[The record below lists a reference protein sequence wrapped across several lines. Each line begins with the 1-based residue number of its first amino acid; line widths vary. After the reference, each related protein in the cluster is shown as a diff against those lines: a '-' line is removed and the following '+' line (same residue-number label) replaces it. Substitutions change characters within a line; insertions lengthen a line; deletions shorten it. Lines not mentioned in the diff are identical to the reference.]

1 MHIQPPTKIEVQGRR
16 IKRKKRTGGG
26 GSGFCSLASPQPLLH
41 FSGILTRTRLIVNSG
56 EEEEINAPFYALYTN
71 SSIRKFYSRNVVF
84 FPDKPYSLAARKGAA
99 KGFGS
104 SFGPIDTRKF
114 RARFSAVAGL
124 IYDLVRFLS

>member
-26 GSGFCSLASPQPLLH
+26 GGFCSLASPQLLLH

-84 FPDKPYSLAARKGAA
+84 FPDKPYSLAARKG
-99 KGFGS
+99 FGS